1 MINLVQKGSVA
12 ILKVLTDIKFK
23 NGFTKIAIKG
33 GRVSFRI
40 MNAYHSLGNIKSWD
54 TQSVQFLQQWHA
66 EPHKYEGEIHLFQ
79 RRRFIQYLNFI
90 AYKKLFQTKLS
101 PF

>member
-1 MINLVQKGSVA
+1 MINLVEKGSVA

-40 MNAYHSLGNIKSWD
+40 MNTYHSLGNIKS
-54 TQSVQFLQQWHA
+54 
-66 EPHKYEGEIHLFQ
+66 
-79 RRRFIQYLNFI
+79 
-90 AYKKLFQTKLS
+90 
-101 PF
+101 